1 MFNYFPRFSWVIC
14 ENFLVKLGVRY
25 DVTMTVLAGSPPK
38 EKLVQ
43 I

>member
-1 MFNYFPRFSWVIC
+1 MFNCFKRISWVIC
-14 ENFLVKLGVRY
+14 ENLLVKLGVRY

-38 EKLVQ
+38 DKFVQ